1 MMKKIFLLIII
12 FFLIN
17 SCGSTIQHSSIIN
30 NTDEA
35 VKAASWSNNFTKR
48 WKPETGMT
56 LNQFYNLWIYSAP
69 YVFIN
74 RTNKGYY
81 FKIFI
86 KDDTSNWYDFKPID
100 WKSISIE
107 NGNELIEFKNSNYW
121 VLSLHRMSSDIYY
134 FNIKT
139 KILEKIDNGEF
150 LESLATKSI
159 ELLN

>member
-1 MMKKIFLLIII
+1 MKKTFLLIII
-12 FFLIN
+12 VFLIN
-17 SCGSTIQHSSIIN
+17 NCSSNIQHSSIIDD
-30 NTDEA
+30 TEEA
-35 VKAASWSNNFTKR
+35 IKAASWNNNFTKR

-74 RTNKGYY
+74 PTNKGYY

-86 KDDTSNWYDFKPID
+86 LDGTSD

-107 NGNELIEFKNSNYW
+107 NDNELIEFKNSNYW
-121 VLSLHRMSSDIYY
+121 VLSLHRMSSNIYY

-139 KILEKIDNGEF
+139 KILDKIDNGEF
-150 LESLATKSI
+150 LEFLATKI
-159 ELLN
+159 